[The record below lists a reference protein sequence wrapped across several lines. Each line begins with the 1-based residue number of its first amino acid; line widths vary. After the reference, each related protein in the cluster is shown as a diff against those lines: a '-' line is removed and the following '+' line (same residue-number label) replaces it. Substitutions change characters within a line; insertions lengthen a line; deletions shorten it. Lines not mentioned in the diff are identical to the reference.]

1 MLTPAQLDAA
11 RTAQNS
17 LMLSTGIVTRPGNGW
32 VYVDGVEQ
40 REPDETVYTGPLR
53 LQRSLHSSGFVQAG
67 AESLPVAAYVAA
79 VPWNVTGIIVGDVV
93 TVTAS
98 DDPAAVGRRFTI
110 LDVELNAL
118 AVTARRFHC
127 ELLNEHDED
136 DEDDEPASDLG

>member
-1 MLTPAQLDAA
+1 MLTPVQLAAA

-17 LMLSTGIVTRPGNGW
+17 LMRSTGTVTRPGNSW

-53 LQRSLHSSGFVQAG
+53 LQRASSAGFVSAG
-67 AESLPVAAYVAA
+67 AETLPVAAYVAA
-79 VPWNVTGIIVGDVV
+79 VPWDVTGITVGDVV

-98 DDPAAVGRRFTI
+98 DDPAADGRRFTI
-110 LDVELNAL
+110 TGVELNAF

-127 ELLNEHDED
+127 ELLNE
-136 DEDDEPASDLG
+136 PG

>member
-1 MLTPAQLDAA
+1 MLTPGQLAAA

-17 LMLSTGIVTRPGNGW
+17 LMRSTGIVARPGNGW

-53 LQRSLHSSGFVQAG
+53 LQRASRAAGFIPAG
-67 AESLPVAAYVAA
+67 AETLPVGVYVAA
-79 VPWNVTGIIVGDVV
+79 VPWDVTGITVGDVV

-98 DDPAAVGRRFTI
+98 DDPAAIGRRFTI
-110 LDVELNAL
+110 TDVELNAF

-127 ELLNEHDED
+127 ELLNET
-136 DEDDEPASDLG
+136 DEPAFDQG

>member
-1 MLTPAQLDAA
+1 MLTPVQLDAA
-11 RTAQNS
+11 RAHQNS
-17 LMLSTGIVTRPGNGW
+17 LMRATGIVTRPGNGW

-53 LQRSLHSSGFVQAG
+53 LQRASRTSGFTPAG

-79 VPWNVTGIIVGDVV
+79 VPWDVTGIVVGDVV
-93 TVTAS
+93 TITDS

-110 LDVELNAL
+110 LDVELNAF

-127 ELLNEHDED
+127 ELLNE
-136 DEDDEPASDLG
+136 PG

>member
-11 RTAQNS
+11 RTAQNA
-17 LMLSTGIVTRPGNGW
+17 LMRSTGIVTRPGNGW

-53 LQRSLHSSGFVQAG
+53 LQRAGGAGFVSAG
-67 AESLPVAAYVAA
+67 AESLPVAACVAA
-79 VPWNVTGIIVGDVV
+79 VPWDVIGIAVGDVV
-93 TVTAS
+93 TITDS

-110 LDVELNAL
+110 TDVELNAF

-127 ELLNEHDED
+127 ELLND
-136 DEDDEPASDLG
+136 

>member
-1 MLTPAQLDAA
+1 MLNPGQLDAA

-17 LMLSTGIVTRPGNGW
+17 LMRSTGIVTRPGNGW

-53 LQRSLHSSGFVQAG
+53 LQRTSRTSGLAPAG
-67 AESLPVAAYVAA
+67 AETLPVATYVAA
-79 VPWNVTGIIVGDVV
+79 VPWDVTGISVGDVV

-98 DDPAAVGRRFTI
+98 DDPAADGRRFTI
-110 LDVELNAL
+110 TDVELNAF

-127 ELLNEHDED
+127 ELLTDQ
-136 DEDDEPASDLG
+136 G